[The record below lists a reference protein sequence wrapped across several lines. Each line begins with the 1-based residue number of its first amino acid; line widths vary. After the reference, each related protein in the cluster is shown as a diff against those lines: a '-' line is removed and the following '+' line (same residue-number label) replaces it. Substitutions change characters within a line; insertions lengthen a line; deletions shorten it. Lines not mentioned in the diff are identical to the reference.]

1 MHEQDLDGRV
11 QAAPRKVADPEK
23 LGDCIAGDVVEIH
36 SEEHGTEEVVVS
48 NATLSGGVW
57 VRPLDCDGREGEFQ
71 HRSPGL
77 RVTMVRLR

>member
-11 QAAPRKVADPEK
+11 QAAPRKVADPKRLE
-23 LGDCIAGDVVEIH
+23 DCIPGDVVEIC
-36 SEEHGTEEVVVS
+36 SEEHGAEEVVVA
-48 NATLSGGVW
+48 NTTLSGGVW

-71 HRSPGL
+71 HRPPEL